1 MENPFTSELQ
11 TNGSKKRSQFLTV
24 LCILSFVMCA
34 VGILSGIFNLYQTQP
49 EVMQKSIEQIRTIDE
64 AMADQ
69 MENQMIAMENNAFMK
84 IYPYLNLVFIL
95 LSFVA
100 VLMMWNYKRMGF
112 YIYAIAEILPYSSF
126 LFMDSE
132 AMKIP
137 GMPGGAMMAG
147 MIAMIVL
154 DVLFV
159 VLYSRNL
166 QEMDQ

>member
-1 MENPFTSELQ
+1 METIQFQEP
-11 TNGSKKRSQFLTV
+11 KKRSDFLRI
-24 LCILSFVMCA
+24 LCILSFTMCA
-34 VGILSGIFNLYQTQP
+34 VGVVSGIFNLYQTQP
-49 EVMQKSIEQIRTIDE
+49 EVMQKSIDQIRTVDE

-84 IYPYLNLVFIL
+84 IYPYLNFVFIL
-95 LSFVA
+95 LSFVS
-100 VLMMWNYKRMGF
+100 VLMMWNFKRMGF

-126 LFMDSE
+126 IFIDKDM
-132 AMKIP
+132 MKVP

-147 MIAMIVL
+147 MVAMIVL

-166 QEMDQ
+166 PEMDQ